1 MNQEILKKLKS
12 TPELLPDV
20 HDGSYELVRTIV
32 SAYRD
37 VDEAT
42 LDFQDLN
49 AIYLMCIGT
58 WRHSYDK
65 KHEAI
70 HATHLSEVRKQ
81 ELDHLIDDLKNRA
94 DAGVYKYQEKAVSG
108 TGHIGM
114 FGTGFYSFQG
124 KTDIQSVRAFIGMCV
139 DLLDMTD
146 DEEMF
151 QRAASVLTKSFRGMQ
166 AAAAS
171 VVLHCL
177 KPLTFPVINSN
188 VGSEDIFAALGIEL
202 KSRGKLE
209 SYIDNC
215 RKIKT
220 FRDAN
225 FSFKNYRILDMA
237 AWGLSADPIRRVVSQ
252 YKESFDAWLPEEAYK
267 WRAVQCFQEHW
278 NPERS
283 DFAEMLKESLAQAGN
298 LMDTN
303 YSFPRKMITFFAE
316 KEPDTVRDMFQRL
329 LAPQADIVEEIQNF
343 EKSAD
348 TLLAKYQFKESMK
361 QHYQGDR
368 TICTYLFFAQPDR
381 YFLYQYGK
389 LKAFLEETGLNDTC
403 KKGDTQNILTYQEVA
418 NRVLSCV
425 QHDSELL
432 NMFQIKRTELGREY
446 YPDAEH
452 HLLADDIIY
461 FGSQLNKSDYWPS
474 LAEYDPEIST
484 EQWLKLLA
492 NRTVCTV
499 ENLQILK
506 AIQQAGGEATC
517 KQLSL
522 TLGDASAHYNGSMI
536 QLARRVQEKTG
547 CPLVQNENNDQ
558 KWWPIL
564 FVGRTAL
571 QDQPGTYS
579 WKLRDELA
587 DALKRLPQ
595 IEVNKPMSFAKNT
608 ILYGPPGTGKT
619 YQTVNY
625 AVAIIEGK
633 SLEEVQAEN
642 HEKVLERYRQYRQN
656 GRIEFTTFHQS
667 FGYEDFIEGIRPI
680 FAEDKEEDSG
690 DISYEIADGVFK
702 KFCATA
708 QPPVVDPNQNPYGFS
723 ENPTIW
729 KVSLAST
736 GDNPVR
742 DYCMKHGCIRIG
754 WDEYGE
760 NITDDMDYYVGGK
773 TVLNAFL
780 SRMQPGDIIL
790 SCYTAYSVDAI
801 GIVTGEPEWHPEFDH
816 YKRLRT
822 VKWLVQGKNLGIAE
836 FRLEK
841 SLTLSTVYRL
851 NTTVATVIDV
861 LNKNGF
867 SGVSSAKGTKGPYVF
882 IIDEIN
888 RGNISKIFGELITLI
903 EPSKR
908 LGQSEELQ
916 AKLPY
921 SHEVFG
927 IPDNVYLLGTMNTA
941 DRSIAMLDTAL
952 RRRFSFVEMMPDSG
966 VLNGIEVEG
975 ISVSGLLTTL
985 NRRIEVLFDRE
996 HTLGHA
1002 FFTPLRQSRSIQTL
1016 GEIFRDKVVPLLQEY
1031 FYDDYEKICLVLGD
1045 KKRPEHQRFFKV
1057 ETADLQSLFG
1067 TDLEFEA
1074 TPTYRINP
1082 AAFFDAEVYRNL

>member
-12 TPELLPDV
+12 TPELSPDV

-37 VDEAT
+37 VDEAV

-65 KHEAI
+65 KHEAV
-70 HATHLSEVRKQ
+70 HATHLSEVCKQ

-124 KTDIQSVRAFIGMCV
+124 KTDIQSVCAFIGMCV
-139 DLLDMTD
+139 DILDMTD

-151 QRAASVLTKSFRGMQ
+151 RRAALVLTKSFRGMQ

-209 SYIDNC
+209 SYVDNC

-237 AWGLSADPIRRVVSQ
+237 AWELSADPIRRVVSQ
-252 YKESFDAWLPEEAYK
+252 YKESFDAWFPEEAYK

-329 LAPQADIVEEIQNF
+329 LTPQADVVEEIQNF

-425 QHDSELL
+425 QQDSELL
-432 NMFQIKRTELGREY
+432 NMFQIKRAELGREY

-474 LAEYDPEIST
+474 LAEYDPEINT
-484 EQWLKLLA
+484 EQWLELLA
-492 NRTVCTV
+492 DRTVCTV

-522 TLGDASAHYNGSMI
+522 TLGDTSAHYNGSMV

-587 DALKRLPQ
+587 DALKRLPP
-595 IEVNKPMSFAKNT
+595 IEVNKPMPFAKNT

-625 AVAIIEGK
+625 AVSIIEGK
-633 SLEEVQAEN
+633 LLKDIQAEN
-642 HEKVLERYRQYRQN
+642 HEEVLKRYRQYRQD

-667 FGYEDFIEGIRPI
+667 FGYEDFIEGIRPV
-680 FAEDKEEDSG
+680 FAEDKEENPN
-690 DISYEIADGVFK
+690 DISYEIADGIFK

-742 DYCMKHGCIRIG
+742 DYCMEHGCIRIG

-760 NITDDMDYYVGGK
+760 SITDDMDYHVGGK

-790 SCYTAYSVDAI
+790 SCYTAHSIDAI
-801 GIVTGEPEWHPEFDH
+801 GVVTGEPEWHPEFDH

-822 VKWLVQGKNLGIAE
+822 VKWLVQGKNIEITE

-921 SHEVFG
+921 SHEAFG
-927 IPDNVYLLGTMNTA
+927 IPYNVYLLGTMNTA
-941 DRSIAMLDTAL
+941 DRSIALLDTAL
-952 RRRFSFVEMMPDSG
+952 RRRFSFVEMMPDSS
-966 VLNGIEVEG
+966 VLDGIEVEG
-975 ISVSGLLTTL
+975 ISISGLLTTL

-1002 FFTPLRQSRSIQTL
+1002 FFTPLRQSPSIETL

-1045 KKRPEHQRFFKV
+1045 RKRPEQQQFFKV
-1057 ETADLQSLFG
+1057 ETTDLQSLFG
-1067 TDLEFEA
+1067 VEPEFEVN
-1074 TPTYRINP
+1074 PTYRINP
-1082 AAFFDAEVYRNL
+1082 AAFFDVEVYRNL

>member
-12 TPELLPDV
+12 TPELSPDV

-37 VDEAT
+37 VDEAV

-65 KHEAI
+65 KHEAV

-124 KTDIQSVRAFIGMCV
+124 KTDIQSVCAFIGMCV
-139 DLLDMTD
+139 DILDMTD

-151 QRAASVLTKSFRGMQ
+151 RRAALVLTKSFRGMQ

-209 SYIDNC
+209 SYVDNC

-237 AWGLSADPIRRVVSQ
+237 AWELSADPIRRVVSQ
-252 YKESFDAWLPEEAYK
+252 YKESFDAWFPEEAYK

-329 LAPQADIVEEIQNF
+329 LTPQADVVEEIQNF

-389 LKAFLEETGLNDTC
+389 LKALLEETGLNDTC

-425 QHDSELL
+425 QQDSELL
-432 NMFQIKRTELGREY
+432 NMFQIKRAELGREY

-474 LAEYDPEIST
+474 LAEYDPEINT
-484 EQWLKLLA
+484 EQWLELLA
-492 NRTVCTV
+492 DRTVCTV

-522 TLGDASAHYNGSMI
+522 TLGDTSAHYNGSMV

-587 DALKRLPQ
+587 DALKRLPP
-595 IEVNKPMSFAKNT
+595 IEVNKPMPFAKNT

-625 AVAIIEGK
+625 AVSIIEGK
-633 SLEEVQAEN
+633 LLKDIQAEN
-642 HEKVLERYRQYRQN
+642 HEEVLKRYRQYRQD

-667 FGYEDFIEGIRPI
+667 FGYEDFIEGIRPV
-680 FAEDKEEDSG
+680 FAEDKEENPN
-690 DISYEIADGVFK
+690 DISYEIADGIFK

-742 DYCMKHGCIRIG
+742 DYCMEHGCIRIG

-760 NITDDMDYYVGGK
+760 SITDDMDYHVGGK

-790 SCYTAYSVDAI
+790 SCYTAHSIDAI
-801 GIVTGEPEWHPEFDH
+801 GVVTGEPEWHPEFDH

-822 VKWLVQGKNLGIAE
+822 VKWLVQGKNIEITE

-921 SHEVFG
+921 SHEAFG
-927 IPDNVYLLGTMNTA
+927 IPYNVYLLGTMNTA
-941 DRSIAMLDTAL
+941 DRSIALLDTAL
-952 RRRFSFVEMMPDSG
+952 RRRFSFVEMMPDSS
-966 VLNGIEVEG
+966 VLDGIEVEG
-975 ISVSGLLTTL
+975 ISISGLLTTL

-1002 FFTPLRQSRSIQTL
+1002 FFTPLRQSPSIETL

-1045 KKRPEHQRFFKV
+1045 RKRPEQQQFFKV
-1057 ETADLQSLFG
+1057 ETTDLQSLFG
-1067 TDLEFEA
+1067 VEPEFEVN
-1074 TPTYRINP
+1074 PTYRINP
-1082 AAFFDAEVYRNL
+1082 AAFFDVEVYRNL

>member
-12 TPELLPDV
+12 TPELSPDV
-20 HDGSYELVRTIV
+20 HDGSYELVRAIA

-42 LDFQDLN
+42 LDYQDLN

-65 KHEAI
+65 KHEAV
-70 HATHLSEVRKQ
+70 HATHLPEVRKQ
-81 ELDHLIDDLKNRA
+81 ELDHLIDDLKSRA
-94 DAGVYKYQEKAVSG
+94 DAGVYKHQEKAVSG

-124 KTDIQSVRAFIGMCV
+124 KTDIQSVRAFIRMCV

-171 VVLHCL
+171 VILHCL

-209 SYIDNC
+209 AYIDNC
-215 RKIKT
+215 RKIKD

-237 AWGLSADPIRRVVSQ
+237 AWELSADPIRRVVSQ
-252 YKESFDAWLPEEAYK
+252 YKESFAAWFPEEAYK

-278 NPERS
+278 NPEKA

-298 LMDTN
+298 LLDTN
-303 YSFPRKMITFFAE
+303 YSFPCKMITFFAG
-316 KEPDTVRDMFQRL
+316 KEPDMVRSMFQQL
-329 LAPQADIVEEIQNF
+329 LAPRADIVEQIQNF
-343 EKSAD
+343 KQSAD

-389 LKAFLEETGLNDTC
+389 LKAFLAETGLQAIC
-403 KKGDTQNILTYQEVA
+403 KMGDSQNVLTYQEIA

-425 QHDSELL
+425 QQDSELL
-432 NMFQIKRTELGREY
+432 NLFETKRAELGSSY
-446 YPDAEH
+446 YPDSAH
-452 HLLADDIIY
+452 HLLTDDIIY
-461 FGSQLNKSDYWPS
+461 FGSQLYKSDYWPS
-474 LAEYDPEIST
+474 PAEYDPEISA
-484 EQWLKLLA
+484 EQWLELLA
-492 NRTVCTV
+492 DRSVCTA
-499 ENLQILK
+499 ENLLILK
-506 AIQQAGGEATC
+506 TMQELGGEATC
-517 KQLSL
+517 KQLSQQS
-522 TLGDASAHYNGSMI
+522 GGSSAHYNSSMV
-536 QLARRVQEKTG
+536 QFARRVQEKTG
-547 CPLVQNENNDQ
+547 CPLVHNENEDQ

-571 QDQPGTYS
+571 PGQPGTYS

-587 DALKRLPQ
+587 DALKLLSRN
-595 IEVNKPMSFAKNT
+595 EVNNPMPFAKNT

-619 YQTVNY
+619 YQTINY

-633 SLEEVQAEN
+633 SLEDVQAEN
-642 HEKVLERYRQYRQN
+642 HEEVLKRYRQYRQD

-667 FGYEDFIEGIRPI
+667 FGYEDFIEGIRPK
-680 FAEDKEEDSG
+680 FFGENEEEAG
-690 DISYEIADGVFK
+690 EIQYEITKGIFKAFCLKAQIPIADAK
-702 KFCATA
+702 
-708 QPPVVDPNQNPYGFS
+708 QSPYGFS
-723 ENPTIW
+723 DTPSVW
-729 KVSLAST
+729 KVSLGGT
-736 GDNPVR
+736 GGHPLRN
-742 DYCMKHGCIRIG
+742 YCMQNDCIRIG

-760 NITDDMDYYVGGK
+760 TVTDETNYFVGGK
-773 TVLNAFL
+773 YVLNAFL
-780 SRMQPGDIIL
+780 NRMQLGDIVL
-790 SCYTAYSVDAI
+790 SCYSARTIDAI
-801 GIVTGEPEWHPEFDH
+801 GVITGDPEWLPNEDH
-816 YKRLRT
+816 YKRSRKMNWLLKGKKIDIEEFQLSRS
-822 VKWLVQGKNLGIAE
+822 LVQ
-836 FRLEK
+836 
-841 SLTLSTVYRL
+841 STVYQL
-851 NTTVATVIDV
+851 DTTAAEVIKV
-861 LNKNGF
+861 LEKNGF
-867 SGVSSAKGTKGPYVF
+867 APTTAVETKPYVF

-908 LGQSEELQ
+908 LGQSEGLQ
-916 AKLPY
+916 VRLPY
-921 SHEVFG
+921 SQKLFG

-952 RRRFSFVEMMPDSG
+952 RRRFSFTEMMPDSG
-966 VLNGIEVEG
+966 VLDGVEVEG
-975 ISVSGLLTTL
+975 ISISGLITTL

-1067 TDLEFEA
+1067 TDLEFEVN
-1074 TPTYRINP
+1074 PTYHINP
-1082 AAFFDAEVYRNL
+1082 AAFFDVEVYRNL

>member
-12 TPELLPDV
+12 TPELSPDV
-20 HDGSYELVRTIV
+20 HDGSYELVCTIV

-37 VDEAT
+37 LDEAT
-42 LDFQDLN
+42 LDYQDLN

-65 KHEAI
+65 KHEAV
-70 HATHLSEVRKQ
+70 HATHLPEVRKQ
-81 ELDHLIDDLKNRA
+81 ELDHLIDDLKSRA
-94 DAGVYKYQEKAVSG
+94 DAGMYKHQEKAVSG
-108 TGHIGM
+108 AGHIGM

-124 KTDIQSVRAFIGMCV
+124 KADIQSVRAFIRMCV

-151 QRAASVLTKSFRGMQ
+151 QCAASVLTKSFRGMQ

-188 VGSEDIFAALGIEL
+188 MGSEDIFAALGIEL

-215 RKIKT
+215 RKIKA

-225 FSFKNYRILDMA
+225 FSFKNYRILDVA
-237 AWGLSADPIRRVVSQ
+237 AWELSADPIRRVISQ
-252 YKESFDAWLPEEAYK
+252 YKESFAAWFPEEVYK

-278 NPERS
+278 KPERG

-298 LMDTN
+298 LLDTN
-303 YSFPRKMITFFAE
+303 YSFPCKMIIFFAE
-316 KEPDTVRDMFQRL
+316 KEPDTVRSMFQQL
-329 LAPQADIVEEIQNF
+329 LSPGADIVEQIQNF
-343 EKSAD
+343 KQSAD
-348 TLLAKYQFKESMK
+348 TLLARYQFKESMK

-368 TICTYLFFAQPDR
+368 TICTYLFFAQPDL

-389 LKAFLEETGLNDTC
+389 LKAFLEETGLHATC
-403 KKGDTQNILTYQEVA
+403 KMGDTQNVLTYQEVS

-425 QHDSELL
+425 QQDSELL
-432 NMFQIKRTELGREY
+432 NLFETKRTELGNAY
-446 YPDAEH
+446 YPDLAH
-452 HLLADDIIY
+452 HLLTDDIIY
-461 FGSQLNKSDYWPS
+461 FGSRLYKSDYWPS
-474 LAEYDPEIST
+474 PAEYDPEIST
-484 EQWLKLLA
+484 KQWLEILED
-492 NRTVCTV
+492 RSVCTT
-499 ENLQILK
+499 ENLEILK
-506 AIQQAGGEATC
+506 AMQGLGGEATC

-522 TLGDASAHYNGSMI
+522 QSGGPSAHYNGSMV

-547 CPLVQNENNDQ
+547 CPLVQNENEDQ

-571 QDQPGTYS
+571 PGQPGTYS

-587 DALKRLPQ
+587 DALKHLPQ
-595 IEVNKPMSFAKNT
+595 KEVNNPMHFAKNT

-633 SLEEVQAEN
+633 PLEEVRTEN
-642 HEKVLERYRQYRQN
+642 HEEVLKRYQRYRQD

-667 FGYEDFIEGIRPI
+667 FGYEDFIEGIRPK
-680 FAEDKEEDSG
+680 FFGENEEEAG
-690 DISYEIADGVFK
+690 EIQYEITKGIFK
-702 KFCATA
+702 AFCLKA
-708 QPPVVDPNQNPYGFS
+708 QIPITDAKQSPYGFS
-723 ENPTIW
+723 DTPSVW
-729 KVSLAST
+729 KVSLGGT
-736 GDNPVR
+736 GEHPLRN
-742 DYCMKHGCIRIG
+742 YCMQNDCIRIG

-760 NITDDMDYYVGGK
+760 TVTDETNYFVGGK
-773 TVLNAFL
+773 YVLNAFL
-780 SRMQPGDIIL
+780 NRMQLGDIVL
-790 SCYTAYSVDAI
+790 SCYSARTIDAI
-801 GIVTGEPEWHPEFDH
+801 GVITGDPEWLSNEKH
-816 YKRLRT
+816 YKRFRKVNWLLKGKKINIEEFQLSRS
-822 VKWLVQGKNLGIAE
+822 LVQ
-836 FRLEK
+836 
-841 SLTLSTVYRL
+841 STVYQL
-851 NTTVATVIDV
+851 DTTAAEVIKV
-861 LNKNGF
+861 LEKNGF
-867 SGVSSAKGTKGPYVF
+867 APTTVVETKPYVF

-908 LGQSEELQ
+908 LGQSEGLQ
-916 AKLPY
+916 VRLTYSQKL
-921 SHEVFG
+921 FG

-966 VLNGIEVEG
+966 VLDGIEVEG

-1002 FFTPLRQSRSIQTL
+1002 FFTSLRQSPSIQTL
-1016 GEIFRDKVVPLLQEY
+1016 GEIFRDKIVPLLQEY

-1045 KKRPEHQRFFKV
+1045 RKRPEQQQFFKV
-1057 ETADLQSLFG
+1057 ETVDLQSLFG
-1067 TDLEFEA
+1067 VEPDFEVN
-1074 TPTYRINP
+1074 PTYRINP
-1082 AAFFDAEVYRNL
+1082 AAFFDVETYRNL